1 MGLKNPGRV
10 ECRRVDSNSTWA
22 TIIKTD
28 RNCKNLSIDNYEFL
42 CHECYVKSGTSGFSG
57 HSMTKIN

>member
-22 TIIKTD
+22 TIVKIIKF
-28 RNCKNLSIDNYEFL
+28 DNYEF
-42 CHECYVKSGTSGFSG
+42 YV
-57 HSMTKIN
+57 MNVM